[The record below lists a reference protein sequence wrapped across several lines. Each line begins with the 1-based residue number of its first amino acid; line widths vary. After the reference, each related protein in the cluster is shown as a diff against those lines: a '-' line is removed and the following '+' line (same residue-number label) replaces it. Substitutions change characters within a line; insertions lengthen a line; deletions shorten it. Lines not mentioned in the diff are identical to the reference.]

1 MQIIVRNAK
10 NRNLTSLLKTAAY
23 SYANMLM
30 SSQLVKNI
38 SVKIFVYD
46 KLDRNANAYCC
57 PDEYTRKPRSFEI
70 ELKRMRSDK
79 MLKYLAHE
87 MVHVKQFAKN
97 ELGGKYIKNNFIT
110 FWHGEI
116 CDIDSYWDQPW
127 EIEAFTL
134 EEELLCY
141 FKEGHQY

>member
-1 MQIIVRNAK
+1 MQITVRNAR
-10 NRNLTSLLKTAAY
+10 NRYLTSLLKTAAY

-30 SSQLVKNI
+30 STQMIKNLSI
-38 SVKIFVYD
+38 KIIILD
-46 KLDRNANAYCC
+46 KLKNANAYCSPEDC
-57 PDEYTRKPRSFEI
+57 GEKLRNFEI
-70 ELKRMRSDK
+70 ELRKMRTNK
-79 MLKYLAHE
+79 MLKSLAHE

-97 ELGGKYIKNNFIT
+97 ELKAKYFKDGYKTI
-110 FWHGEI
+110 WHGEI

-141 FKEGHQY
+141 FKKEHQY

>member
-1 MQIIVRNAK
+1 MQITVRNAR
-10 NRNLTSLLKTAAY
+10 NRYLTHLLKTAAY

-30 SSQLVKNI
+30 STQMIKNLSI
-38 SVKIFVYD
+38 KIIILD
-46 KLDRNANAYCC
+46 KLKNANAYCSPEDC
-57 PDEYTRKPRSFEI
+57 EGKLRNFEI
-70 ELKRMRSDK
+70 ELRKMRTNK
-79 MLKYLAHE
+79 MLKSLAHE

-97 ELGGKYIKNNFIT
+97 ELKAKYFKDGYKTI
-110 FWHGEI
+110 WHGEI

-141 FKEGHQY
+141 FKKEYQY